1 MLYHIFYPLSADY
14 PILNVFKYITFRS
27 AYAGITALAIS
38 LLVGPGMIRFL
49 KKYEVHE
56 KIRPDGP
63 ERHAIKSGTPTMG
76 GILIIF
82 TFLLSTLLWANLSNN
97 YIWMIMAVALG
108 FGLVGYVDDIAK
120 LKSGKGLSIKAK
132 FLCQTLL
139 ALAVAFFLTYLDPN
153 RESYATI
160 LYVPFFKEFTPDL
173 GGIAYMLF
181 IAFVIVGT
189 SNAVNLTDGLDGL
202 AIGPIIIAMMTFTA
216 LAYITGHFKFAEYLN
231 IQHIKDAGELTI
243 LTSAMVGASLGFL
256 WFNAYPAQ
264 MFMGDVGSL
273 SLGAVLGT
281 LAVIIKQELLL
292 IFIGGIFVIEAL
304 SVIIQ
309 VGYFKY
315 TGGKRFFKMAPL
327 HHHFEQKGW
336 EEPKVIVRFWI
347 IAIVLAMFSLSTLK
361 LR

>member
-1 MLYHIFYPLSADY
+1 MLYHFFYPLSSDY
-14 PILNVFKYITFRS
+14 SMLNVFKYITFRS
-27 AYAGITALAIS
+27 AYAGITALLIS
-38 LLVGPGMIRFL
+38 LLIGPMMIRFL
-49 KKYEVHE
+49 KKYEVKE
-56 KIRPDGP
+56 KIRSDGP
-63 ERHAIKSGTPTMG
+63 ERHEIKSGTPTMG

-82 TFLLSTLLWANLSNN
+82 SFLLATFLWSNLSNT
-97 YIWMIMAVALG
+97 YIWMIMSVALG
-108 FGLVGYVDDIAK
+108 FGLIGYIDDIAK

-139 ALAVAFFLTYLDPN
+139 GLAVAYFLTYMDPN
-153 RESYATI
+153 RENYSTI
-160 LYVPFFKEFTPDL
+160 LYVPFFKGFTPDL
-173 GGIAYMLF
+173 GGLAYMFF
-181 IAFVIVGT
+181 ITFVIVGT

-202 AIGPIIIAMMTFTA
+202 AIGPIIIATLTFTA
-216 LAYITGHFKFAEYLN
+216 LVYISGHFKFAQYLN

-243 LTSAMVGASLGFL
+243 LTSSVVGASLGFL

-273 SLGAVLGT
+273 SLGAVLGS
-281 LAVIIKQELLL
+281 LAVIVKQELLL

-347 IAIVLAMFSLSTLK
+347 IAVVLAMFSLSTLK